1 MDYMKP
7 LRSLSAH
14 AINAC
19 RTGASCAALILTA
32 LLISLS
38 LGAQAAVLKINPSA
52 NSPNEINVSG
62 ELSASVTHTAEGMTI
77 EIPGVEISLVCDT
90 NTDPDLCTVTVGSGS
105 TSSGSGSSSSGS
117 GSASSGSGSSSSGSG
132 SASSGSG
139 SSSSGSGSSSSG
151 SGDDKSCDPAF
162 DFGCQDGTLGGTGS
176 ASGSDD
182 SSDSS
187 DSSDPSDSSDSSGS
201 TGYVAPATSSSD
213 EDDPCSRKTGYN
225 PNCVTITA
233 GTQGGDFPTGGA
245 RKVANASGDHNY
257 GSANPTGK
265 ARITVPSGTVTVLG
279 LVMKSGASPSSGTIS
294 FAQASNIQGV
304 DLKAWISTSPD
315 GARVGSCSRSGY
327 AEGVLSFT
335 IGGGGSCNLSPGST
349 YYFNMA
355 LCSST
360 PNDLYCNQAGA
371 KAAAKGGIIVV
382 SSDYSG

>member
-1 MDYMKP
+1 MDYMTKF
-7 LRSLSAH
+7 RSLSARVM
-14 AINAC
+14 NAY
-19 RTGASCAALILTA
+19 RSAASCAAFILTA

-105 TSSGSGSSSSGS
+105 
-117 GSASSGSGSSSSGSG
+117 ASSGSGSSSSGSG

-139 SSSSGSGSSSSG
+139 SSSSGSGSSSSD
-151 SGDDKSCDPAF
+151 SGDDSSCDPAF
-162 DFGCQDGTLGGTGS
+162 DFGCQDGTLGGTGTAS
-176 ASGSDD
+176 ASDD
-182 SSDSS
+182 S
-187 DSSDPSDSSDSSGS
+187 SDSSDSSGS
-201 TGYVAPATSSSD
+201 TGYVAPETSSSD
-213 EDDPCSRKTGYN
+213 DDDPCSRKTGYN
-225 PNCVTITA
+225 PNCVSTSGGSTEA
-233 GTQGGDFPTGGA
+233 GAFPIGGA
-245 RKVANASGDHNY
+245 RKVANASGDHNF

-265 ARITVPSGTVTVLG
+265 ARITVPSGTVTVVG
-279 LVMKSGASPSSGTIS
+279 LVMKSGASPSAGSVS

-304 DLKAWISTSPD
+304 ALRAWISTAPD
-315 GARVGSCSRSGY
+315 GAHVGSCAYSGY
-327 AEGVLSFT
+327 AEGVLGFT

-360 PNDLYCNQAGA
+360 PNDLYCNQPGA
-371 KAAAKGGIIVV
+371 KASATGGIIVV